1 MEKVVTVVTD
11 KQDALIIAALVFS
24 GANLLFFVGMGIHYF
39 ISTGAFT
46 LPGILS

>member
-1 MEKVVTVVTD
+1 MEKLTNVVIE
-11 KQDALIIAALVFS
+11 KQDALIIAAMVFS